1 MNSTEK
7 LTPLQQAWE
16 TELLELD
23 EKLRG
28 YGHTVTLPAAPTS
41 APNCTM
47 TSLMPMSWPRNMTFR
62 SALCP
67 KTTASRLRAPIMVEA
82 GYLTVQD
89 LLDRG
94 WTRGLIDRYL
104 GPPNRRFP
112 VHHWLNWTGKNAWR
126 IEWVEMTE
134 MTQGFEAGFL
144 RSAKA
149 QRRHEAQPIG
159 LVAPR
164 MSYPWPAPWALS
176 VRP

>member
-1 MNSTEK
+1 
-7 LTPLQQAWE
+7 
-16 TELLELD
+16 
-23 EKLRG
+23 
-28 YGHTVTLPAAPTS
+28 
-41 APNCTM
+41 
-47 TSLMPMSWPRNMTFR
+47 
-62 SALCP
+62 
-67 KTTASRLRAPIMVEA
+67 MVEA

-149 QRRHEAQPIG
+149 RRLPRSEAEAMIDRIYTQREEAPFKVEPVVSEEQRRMNAYFNEIGELFAEARRRGYRTPHKC
-159 LVAPR
+159 
-164 MSYPWPAPWALS
+164 
-176 VRP
+176 

>member
-1 MNSTEK
+1 
-7 LTPLQQAWE
+7 
-16 TELLELD
+16 
-23 EKLRG
+23 
-28 YGHTVTLPAAPTS
+28 
-41 APNCTM
+41 
-47 TSLMPMSWPRNMTFR
+47 
-62 SALCP
+62 
-67 KTTASRLRAPIMVEA
+67 MVEA

-149 QRRHEAQPIG
+149 RRLPRSEAEAMIDRIYTQREEAPFKVEPVVSEEQRRMNA
-159 LVAPR
+159 
-164 MSYPWPAPWALS
+164 YFN
-176 VRP
+176 